1 MADLPMVGEIVI
13 QVHEG
18 EISATTANST
28 ENAEVNRQAQ
38 ETDCLLPIQDNQT
51 EEQENQLNRAHNR
64 NGNPGEDNDVIPEK
78 VHAQNLR
85 QIEEN
90 SELRLILREWEKGF
104 ELARERIEKK
114 STRAF
119 NAKSELYQLIGFYSV
134 FQGVVLTAVAQSTTI
149 HCAQRWGP
157 ASLSLLASLVT
168 VASVHFKLRS
178 YSKLKCSLDKEEG
191 ESKVLSEQILEL
203 KAKGENFQFSWFKTK
218 SYAKDFQS
226 KKPKKKPQGLK
237 RKYYWA
243 VMVALLLFSTIIL
256 LCCIIVLCGPKT
268 N

>member
-191 ESKVLSEQILEL
+191 ESKVCISFARERLVSLRAFKKEWEEGRQLEM
-203 KAKGENFQFSWFKTK
+203 ETEMQ
-218 SYAKDFQS
+218 
-226 KKPKKKPQGLK
+226 
-237 RKYYWA
+237 
-243 VMVALLLFSTIIL
+243 
-256 LCCIIVLCGPKT
+256 C
-268 N
+268 

>member
-1 MADLPMVGEIVI
+1 MADVPMVGEIAI

-18 EISATTANST
+18 EIPAAPVSVNPDST

-38 ETDCLLPIQDNQT
+38 ETDCLLPIHDNQT

-64 NGNPGEDNDVIPEK
+64 NGNPGEGNDDIPQK
-78 VHAQNLR
+78 VYAQNLR

-149 HCAQRWGP
+149 HCAQSWGP

-168 VASVHFKLRS
+168 VASVHSKLRS

-191 ESKVLSEQILEL
+191 DAKV
-203 KAKGENFQFSWFKTK
+203 
-218 SYAKDFQS
+218 
-226 KKPKKKPQGLK
+226 
-237 RKYYWA
+237 
-243 VMVALLLFSTIIL
+243 
-256 LCCIIVLCGPKT
+256 CISFAG
-268 N
+268 